1 MYYTEKIIKEI
12 IEEISY
18 YINTVGNLELSD
30 KCTIIP
36 FHKRPITTS
45 ADMKGNGFNLETIL
59 KKFINN
65 EEDIDME
72 SLTSKENRDLFRET
86 IRCIKD
92 YYETPGEYF
101 L

>member
-12 IEEISY
+12 IEEISH

-36 FHKRPITTS
+36 FNKQPITTNN
-45 ADMKGNGFNLETIL
+45 AMTGNGFNLEMVL
-59 KKFINN
+59 KRFMNN
-65 EEDIDME
+65 EEDIDIE
-72 SLTSKENRDLFRET
+72 SLTSEETRELFRET

-92 YYETPGEYF
+92 YYEMPGKYF

>member
-12 IEEISY
+12 IEDITH
-18 YINTVGNLELSD
+18 YINTVGDLKLSD
-30 KCTIIP
+30 KCSIIA
-36 FHKRPITTS
+36 FNKQPITTS
-45 ADMKGNGFNLETIL
+45 NAIAGNGFNLEMVL
-59 KKFINN
+59 KRFINN
-65 EEDIDME
+65 EEDIDIE
-72 SLTSKENRDLFRET
+72 SLTSEETRELFRET

>member
-12 IEEISY
+12 IKDISH

-36 FHKRPITTS
+36 FHKQPITTNV
-45 ADMKGNGFNLETIL
+45 DMKGNGFNLETVL
-59 KKFINN
+59 RRFINT
-65 EEDIDME
+65 EEDIDIE
-72 SLTSKENRDLFRET
+72 SLTSKEIRDLFRET

-92 YYETPGEYF
+92 YYETPGKYF

>member
-12 IEEISY
+12 IEDIAH
-18 YINTVGNLELSD
+18 YINTVGDLKLSD
-30 KCTIIP
+30 KCTITA
-36 FHKRPITTS
+36 FHKYPLTTN
-45 ADMKGNGFNLETIL
+45 ADMKGNGFNLETVL
-59 KKFINN
+59 RRFINN
-65 EEDIDME
+65 EEDIGIE
-72 SLTSKENRDLFRET
+72 SLTSEETRELFRET

>member
-12 IEEISY
+12 IEDISH

-36 FHKRPITTS
+36 FHKQPIITN
-45 ADMKGNGFNLETIL
+45 AGMKGNGFNLETVL
-59 KKFINN
+59 RRFINT
-65 EEDIDME
+65 EEDIDIE
-72 SLTSKENRDLFRET
+72 SLTSKETRDLFRET

>member
-12 IEEISY
+12 IEDISH
-18 YINTVGNLELSD
+18 YINTVGNLKLSD

-36 FHKRPITTS
+36 FHKQPITTN

-59 KKFINN
+59 RRFMNN
-65 EEDIDME
+65 EEDIDIE
-72 SLTSKENRDLFRET
+72 SLTSKEIRDLFRET

>member
-12 IEEISY
+12 IGEISH

-30 KCTIIP
+30 KCIIIP
-36 FHKRPITTS
+36 FHKQPITTN
-45 ADMKGNGFNLETIL
+45 ADMKGNGFNLETVL
-59 KKFINN
+59 RRFINT

-72 SLTSKENRDLFRET
+72 SLTSKETRDLFRET

>member
-12 IEEISY
+12 IGEISH

-30 KCTIIP
+30 KCIIIP
-36 FHKRPITTS
+36 VHKQPITTN
-45 ADMKGNGFNLETIL
+45 ADMKGNGFNLETVL
-59 KKFINN
+59 RRFINT

-72 SLTSKENRDLFRET
+72 SLTSKETRDLFRET